1 MAFTPSVNINI
12 TSVAGYLPPSNE
24 DNDAMFAGLTSRPQG
39 LPSSTLSLTPAQE
52 AVLRARQ
59 IDVQMK
65 DAVARNVVWGVEGD
79 EDDPDADGEPDEGY
93 VLTAD
98 GTYERRS
105 VDDNLPAPIGL
116 RNQGGSI
123 VPLPLEKGC
132 EGQATSASGEHIDSA
147 MDVDIVTQ
155 SEALF
160 EGLSEPVPTRV
171 GELVSSARFPFAEVT
186 DVQGENL
193 QKVPEV
199 QLLDQTQQICR
210 TQQLEDNAVTPIPSR
225 RGSPMPNS
233 ITDAFASINI
243 TSGVDLRH
251 QSRAASRQILDIDTQ
266 ILHNIAMNPTN
277 TYSRSQSDDIS
288 RRSMSSFGKVS

>member
-1 MAFTPSVNINI
+1 MVLRLVITGKNEHTLAFDSLIAFTPSVNINI

-24 DNDAMFAGLTSRPQG
+24 DNDATFAGVTARPQG

-59 IDVQMK
+59 IDAQMK

-93 VLTAD
+93 VLTSD

-105 VDDNLPAPIGL
+105 VDDDLPAPIGL
-116 RNQGGSI
+116 RNQGGLI

-132 EGQATSASGEHIDSA
+132 NDQATSASGEHIDSA

-171 GELVSSARFPFAEVT
+171 GELVNFSS
-186 DVQGENL
+186 
-193 QKVPEV
+193 
-199 QLLDQTQQICR
+199 
-210 TQQLEDNAVTPIPSR
+210 
-225 RGSPMPNS
+225 
-233 ITDAFASINI
+233 
-243 TSGVDLRH
+243 
-251 QSRAASRQILDIDTQ
+251 
-266 ILHNIAMNPTN
+266 
-277 TYSRSQSDDIS
+277 IS
-288 RRSMSSFGKVS
+288 FRRSH